1 MKTLAIFLSTL
12 LLSSTLF
19 INANAQLLGG
29 NQKESCTMGNEN
41 LNVTSNYYR
50 NGGNLDVFVTYPDKP
65 TNDQIVAEDLT
76 LYVYEGNNLLKKYT
90 KKGDSTLVAGGKQ
103 LSLQQS
109 KIYPKSP
116 RTSLD
121 IVVKGE
127 LKDSSGLGLGGR
139 DMACG
144 NASVRTE

>member
-12 LLSSTLF
+12 LLSYTLF

-29 NQKESCTMGNEN
+29 NQKESCAMGNEN

-50 NGGNLDVFVTYPDKP
+50 NGGKLDVFVTYPDKP
-65 TNDQIVAEDLT
+65 TNDQIVVEDLT
-76 LYVYEGNNLLKKYT
+76 AYVYEGNNLLKKYAKNNDT
-90 KKGDSTLVAGGKQ
+90 TLVAGGKQ
-103 LSLQQS
+103 VYIQQS
-109 KIYPKSP
+109 GIYPKNS
-116 RTSLD
+116 RTNLD

-127 LKDSSGLGLGGR
+127 LKDSRGLGLGGR

-144 NASVRTE
+144 SASVRTE